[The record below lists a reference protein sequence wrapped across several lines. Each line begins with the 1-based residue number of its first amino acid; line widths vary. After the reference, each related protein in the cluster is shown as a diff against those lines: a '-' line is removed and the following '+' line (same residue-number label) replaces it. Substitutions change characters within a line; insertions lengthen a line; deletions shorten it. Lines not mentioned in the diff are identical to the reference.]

1 MKPRRSHAGRHFAA
15 NRGRYDTVGLSAF
28 ATCSDGRQFQAPR
41 PLRCHAKRLRRASR
55 CLSRHQAASKR
66 RQTARRRVARLHRRM
81 RNIRSAFLHPLSTS
95 IVRDN
100 QTIVIEDLHIGG
112 MLKNHHLGRAISDAG
127 WYEFRRQLTY
137 KCQRYGRTLLAANCF
152 YPSSKLCCQCGSHN
166 PTLTL
171 ADHVYECTVCGNCM
185 DRDVNAARNLCTLAY
200 RGIDARGE
208 PMALVL
214 AGRLPNQPARRRV
227 NPGVRKRTK
236 KGFAELSVGP
246 QE

>member
-1 MKPRRSHAGRHFAA
+1 MRRTGGVASYAGRYQDPMKSRRSHAGRHFAA

-171 ADHVYECTVCGNCM
+171 ADHVYECTVCGKLHGSRC
-185 DRDVNAARNLCTLAY
+185 
-200 RGIDARGE
+200 
-208 PMALVL
+208 
-214 AGRLPNQPARRRV
+214 
-227 NPGVRKRTK
+227 
-236 KGFAELSVGP
+236 
-246 QE
+246 